1 MPVTAKGLEGIV
13 ANSTRL
19 SDVIGDKGQLIYSG
33 YDINELAGKVSFKEV
48 VYLLW
53 KGKAAESRRSSIDF
67 MKQLRAE
74 RRIARRRDRLHQE
87 RAENRRPDG
96 RDAHRR
102 FHARA
107 LRSGDGQGGDARN
120 QRAPRPQHHGKDR
133 RHRRLF
139 SSRPQWQIAAAGP
152 RRSHRS
158 GTFPLP
164 DQRRTAAAGSEP
176 TRSMSPLSCTPITA

>member
-53 KGKAAESRRSSIDF
+53 KGKLPNRQEIDTIHEAAARG
-67 MKQLRAE
+67 AGT
-74 RRIARRRDRLHQE
+74 ARRRDRFHQE

-107 LRSGDGQGGDARN
+107 L
-120 QRAPRPQHHGKDR
+120 
-133 RHRRLF
+133 
-139 SSRPQWQIAAAGP
+139 
-152 RRSHRS
+152 
-158 GTFPLP
+158 
-164 DQRRTAAAGSEP
+164 
-176 TRSMSPLSCTPITA
+176 